1 MPTDRDHH
9 SRTDEISV
17 DAILRAPMAASDPEQ
32 DIVAG
37 RVAEDARS
45 ALWELDFALQELE
58 WLAHESAREGPLLA
72 SIVSQMIYS
81 ARHVERFPVWRL
93 GLPDDLA
100 GDLAERVARLDQAI
114 EELPEHLAADRDLVA
129 AHERLRGSLRLRGVD
144 VG

>member
-1 MPTDRDHH
+1 MATDRDQH

-32 DIVAG
+32 DIVSG

-45 ALWELDFALQELE
+45 AIWELDFALQELE
-58 WLAHESAREGPLLA
+58 WLTHESAREGPLLA
-72 SIVSQMIYS
+72 SIVSQLIYS
-81 ARHVERFPVWRL
+81 ARNVERFPVWRL

-100 GDLAERVARLDQAI
+100 GELAERVARLDQAI
-114 EELPEHLAADRDLVA
+114 EELPEQLAADQELVA

-144 VG
+144 VE